1 MNEEFEYGDK
11 NVEFGI
17 DRSKQG
23 SSFTAF
29 FSVVCVVAGTG
40 ALGLPYAL
48 ALGGWIGLFI
58 LGLSWLLSI
67 CKYMYTC
74 RASKLQFINVC
85 VQINNRY
92 WYFIDSFHV
101 L

>member
-1 MNEEFEYGDK
+1 MHSGFIAYSTLFCNVNIVSETVVAHEEEYNIENK

-29 FSVVCVVAGTG
+29 FNVVCVVAGTG

-48 ALGGWIGLFI
+48 SQGGWIGLFI
-58 LGLSWLLSI
+58 LGLSWILSV
-67 CKYMYTC
+67 CK
-74 RASKLQFINVC
+74 
-85 VQINNRY
+85 
-92 WYFIDSFHV
+92 
-101 L
+101 